1 MGAYGSI
8 AVGYDPGYLL
18 RESSKG
24 AEGYYLSAVAEIGE
38 PPGVWTG
45 RAGPGLGLPAG
56 AEVDPAAMTALYG
69 ELVDPRDP
77 AFTDPDVP
85 AEDKDRL
92 GSAPRQYKT
101 AEQILDGLLAAEPD
115 ATPERAE
122 QLQIQARK
130 QARAAVMFFDFTFSA
145 DKSISVLHASLQA
158 AAMRAGQD
166 GRPEEAAH
174 YAALADIVEKAVRAG
189 AAAAVEYLQDEAGY
203 SRAGYHGAVPRDE
216 HGRPL
221 AEHATGRY
229 VDAHD
234 WVVASFLQHTSRDG
248 DPQLHVHN
256 AILNRAEC
264 ADGTWRTIDS
274 RGLHKARAAA
284 SAVGGRVMDERIAGV
299 LGAAFAQ
306 RPDLHGR
313 ELTGVPQRVK
323 DMFSSRR
330 TAIQAGVAELARQYA
345 DRHGRQPS
353 ARALFSMGQYVT
365 LDSRRAKPRHEH
377 AVPRA
382 VTLAGWEAEMR
393 AAELGALADIPARVI
408 ASLDPGIAPGIDAVG
423 QAQLHR
429 VLAAAVAE
437 VQAARAVWGRSQL
450 LAAIDAQLPGWLGGL
465 DSGQVRSLLDQ
476 LTDQALAGGHGV
488 VSLEAPELA
497 ETPQALRRAD
507 GRSIYSPHDRALY
520 TTRPQLDAEEQVLA
534 AAGQDGG
541 PAADPD
547 AAAAALG
554 GTRAELSG
562 LPGRSRPGAAP
573 VPAFGARPAGRS
585 WADGLRDDQ
594 AAAVYGILTSG
605 RPADVLVGPAGTG
618 KSRTMGTLS
627 HLWHQLTG
635 ANVIGVATAENAAQ
649 VLAAEG
655 LDTAWNIAMF
665 LTLSGSGRRLLHAG
679 DLLIVD
685 EASMVSTAQLT
696 ALHQITTAAGAKM
709 LLTGDPAQLPAIGAG
724 GALAM
729 IARQH
734 GCYQLTV
741 VQRMNQP
748 WERSA
753 SLRLRDG
760 DTGVLAD
767 YDRHGR
773 LLDGTAEEMETAAY
787 RNWLADYLNGKDT
800 LLIARTKEQAADLSR
815 RAQADLAAVGLVKG
829 DGIPLEDGNTA
840 GVGDLVQA
848 RHNDR
853 TIRDTGGR
861 WAANRDV
868 WRIQGVSRSHLS
880 GETILTVQRDQGLDS
895 ATGIRAWSPAFPVP
909 SQYLEDHAVLAYAT
923 TVHAAEGRTV
933 DTCHALAGEG
943 LSRALLYV
951 AMTRGRESNR
961 TYVTTEPSTADLRPG
976 TAPASQ
982 LAVTTRP
989 APSGQN
995 EAGQKADQIPA
1006 AQPGSA
1012 RQKQRETWAP
1022 PLDRFSVLAATL
1034 ERSETDLPA
1043 LEVLAA
1049 ELARSGHLAHL
1060 GAIWTDLVEQ
1070 ESAARYDAIVRRS
1083 LTEQEYDRYSTADAR
1098 TTLHRQVRVAELAGL
1113 DPAVLLP
1120 QAVQLRPLGD
1130 APGRGPAEDVAKVLH
1145 SRVRE
1150 IAGHVA
1156 PRAASYTQRTPRAA
1170 DPEIGRFL
1178 DGLAGLMDQ
1187 RIAELG
1193 DRAVQDPPPWALDHL
1208 GPLPDGVLER
1218 QAWAARAGT
1227 AATYRERYAHID
1239 AHDAIGREPA
1249 APEARADWHAAR
1261 AALGIPEDEAGVATA
1276 STAGLWA
1283 RRARYER
1290 ELAWAP
1296 PHVGADLRATGLA
1309 RREHATEATLA
1320 RARARTAG
1328 PAARAGLLARAEAHR
1343 QLAGSLELRETVLAD
1358 VDAQRA
1364 RWHDATAQTRSEAQ
1378 DATAEL
1384 RRRLPGT
1391 EISRLHTPPGERS
1404 RSAETP
1410 SAAPHP
1416 ATSTAQPELG
1426 SAELRRASGLA
1437 DLARRTLDERHA
1449 QAQRDADREQQ
1460 RQADE
1465 PSPARWPHRN
1475 PGYRIDALHRR
1486 QAETIAAQFAA
1497 QDFPHPPDL
1506 ADPAAGRSGHEPP
1519 SPRPHHAERN
1529 EPEMTL

>member
-18 RESSKG
+18 RESSQG

-45 RAGPGLGLPAG
+45 RAGAGLGLPAG
-56 AEVDPAAMTALYG
+56 SEVDPAAMTALYG
-69 ELVDPRDP
+69 DLADPRDP

-85 AEDKDRL
+85 AEDKERL
-92 GSAPRQYKT
+92 GSAPRQYRT
-101 AEQILDGLLAAEPD
+101 AGQILDGLLAAEPD
-115 ATPERAE
+115 ATPERAG
-122 QLQIQARK
+122 QLEIQAR
-130 QARAAVMFFDFTFSA
+130 QHARAAVMFFDFTFSA
-145 DKSISVLHASLQA
+145 DKSVSILHASLQA
-158 AAMRAGQD
+158 AALRAGQD
-166 GRPEEAAH
+166 GRAGEAAH
-174 YAALADIVEKAVRAG
+174 YAGLAGVVEQSVRAG

-216 HGRPL
+216 DGRPL

-264 ADGTWRTIDS
+264 ADGAWRTIDS

-284 SAVGGRVMDERIAGV
+284 SAVGGRVMDERIARI
-299 LGAAFAQ
+299 LGAAFEQ

-313 ELTGVPQRVK
+313 ELTGVPQPVR

-330 TAIQAGVAELARQYA
+330 TAISAGVAELARQYA
-345 DRHGRQPS
+345 GRHGRPPS
-353 ARALFSMGQYVT
+353 ARALFSMAQYVT

-408 ASLDPGIAPGIDAVG
+408 ASLDPGTAPGIDAVG
-423 QAQLHR
+423 HAELHR
-429 VLAAAVAE
+429 ILAAAVAE

-465 DSGQVRSLLDQ
+465 DAGQVRSLLDQ
-476 LTDQALAGGHGV
+476 LTDQALSGSHGV
-488 VSLEAPELA
+488 LSLEAPDLIA
-497 ETPQALRRAD
+497 PPPALRRAD
-507 GRSIYSPHDRALY
+507 GRSIYRPHDRALY
-520 TTRPQLDAEEQVLA
+520 PTRPQLDAEEQLMA
-534 AAGQDGG
+534 AAGQNGG

-554 GTRAELSG
+554 GTRTELSA
-562 LPGRSRPGAAP
+562 LPGLSRPGGAP
-573 VPAFGARPAGRS
+573 VPAPGTRPAGRS

-635 ANVIGVATAENAAQ
+635 ARVIGVATAENAAQ

-665 LTLSGSGRRLLHAG
+665 LTLADSGRQLLKAG
-679 DLLIVD
+679 DLLIID

-696 ALHQITTAAGAKM
+696 ALHQIAASAGAKM

-741 VQRMNQP
+741 VQRMNQA
-748 WERSA
+748 WERDA

-760 DTGVLAD
+760 DTTVLAD

-773 LLDGTAEEMETAAY
+773 LLEGTAEEMETAAY
-787 RNWLADYLNGKDT
+787 RNWLADHLDGKDT
-800 LLIARTKEQAADLSR
+800 LLIARTTEQAADLSR
-815 RAQADLAAVGLVKG
+815 RAQADLAAAGLVHAA
-829 DGIPLEDGNTA
+829 GITLSDHNTA

-853 TIRDTGGR
+853 TIRDTDGR

-868 WRIQGVSRSHLS
+868 WRITNLQRARRTRRT
-880 GETILTVQRDQGLDS
+880 TIIVRRDLGPDP
-895 ATGIRAWSPAFPVP
+895 ATGQRRWGTPFTVPAR
-909 SQYLEDHAVLAYAT
+909 YLSEHAVLAYAT

-951 AMTRGRESNR
+951 AMTRGRELNR
-961 TYVTTEPSTADLRPG
+961 AYVTTEPSTADLRPG

-982 LAVTTRP
+982 LAGATRT
-989 APSGQN
+989 APPGQN
-995 EAGQKADQIPA
+995 EAGQKAEQMPA
-1006 AQPGSA
+1006 AQPASS
-1012 RQKQRETWAP
+1012 RQEQREPWAP
-1022 PLDRFSVLAATL
+1022 PLDRISVLAAAL
-1034 ERSETDLPA
+1034 ESSATDLPA
-1043 LEVLAA
+1043 LDVLAA

-1060 GAIWTDLVEQ
+1060 GAIWADLVAQ
-1070 ESAARYDAIVRRS
+1070 ESAARYDAILRQA
-1083 LTEQEYDRYSTADAR
+1083 LTEQEYDRYVTADAR
-1098 TTLHRQVRVAELAGL
+1098 TTLHRQVRAAELAGH

-1120 QAVQLRPLGD
+1120 QAVRLRPLGD
-1130 APGRGPAEDVAKVLH
+1130 APGRGPADDVAKVLH

-1150 IAGHVA
+1150 IAGNAA
-1156 PRAASYTQRTPRAA
+1156 PRAASYTERTPRAA
-1170 DPEIGRFL
+1170 DPETGRFL
-1178 DGLAGLMDQ
+1178 DDLAGLMDQ
-1187 RIAELG
+1187 RTAELG
-1193 DRAVQDPPPWALDHL
+1193 DRAVQDPPRWALDHL
-1208 GPLPDGVLER
+1208 GPPPEGVMER
-1218 QAWAARAGT
+1218 HAWAGRAGT
-1227 AATYRERYAHID
+1227 AAAYRERYAHTD
-1239 AHDAIGREPA
+1239 PHDAIGREPA

-1261 AALGIPEDEAGVATA
+1261 TALGIPDDEAGVTTA
-1276 STAGLWA
+1276 STPDLWA

-1296 PHVGADLRATGLA
+1296 PHVGADLRASALA

-1320 RARARTAG
+1320 RARARTAS
-1328 PAARAGLLARAEAHR
+1328 AADRAGLLARAEAHR
-1343 QLAGSLELRETVLAD
+1343 QIADSLELRETLLAD
-1358 VDAQRA
+1358 VDAQRS

-1384 RRRLPGT
+1384 RRRLPDAD
-1391 EISRLHTPPGERS
+1391 ISRLHPPSDERS

-1410 SAAPHP
+1410 STAPHP
-1416 ATSTAQPELG
+1416 ATRPAQNDLS
-1426 SAELRRASGLA
+1426 SAELRRAAELA

-1449 QAQRDADREQQ
+1449 QAQRDADREHQ

-1475 PGYRIDALHRR
+1475 PGYRINAMHHR
-1486 QAETIAAQFAA
+1486 QAEATAAQIAD
-1497 QDFPHPPDL
+1497 QGFPHPPDL
-1506 ADPAAGRSGHEPP
+1506 ADPATGRSGHKQP
-1519 SPRPHHAERN
+1519 SQRPHQAERN